1 MSTRA
6 RKLGKLRGQAY
17 GASRMANMFTRRAMI
32 EADIEKREIAGIT
45 GAISSTLGAGINIA
59 KTNEEFKTAKRGG
72 FEGSLMSFLTNQEQA
87 GEAVLRGEKAKS
99 LGKDTFYDVNT
110 NSFKDVSTDLSDK
123 LSDFTDF
130 ISQQIE
136 GTEQALGRP
145 LTDEER
151 ADAMK
156 IAPYREV
163 ELNRYSSMGIDI
175 DEILGLRQENRGI
188 FGRLKR

>member
-45 GAISSTLGAGINIA
+45 GAISSTLGAGIDIA
-59 KTNEEFKTAKRGG
+59 KTNEQFKTAKRGG
-72 FEGSLMSFLTNQEQA
+72 FEGSLMSFLTNQEEA
-87 GEAVLRGEKAKS
+87 GEAVLRGEEAKS
-99 LGKDTFYDVNT
+99 ISDETFFDVNT

>member
-17 GASRMANMFTRRAMI
+17 GASRMANMFARRAMI
-32 EADIEKREIAGIT
+32 EADIEKREISDVT
-45 GAISSTLGAGINIA
+45 DAISRGLGFGIEVEEA
-59 KTNEEFKTAKRGG
+59 KEKFKTAKRGG
-72 FEGSLMSFLTNQEQA
+72 YPENFMSFLTDGKEA
-87 GEAVLRGEKAKS
+87 SDAVLRGEQAKS
-99 LGKDTFYDVNT
+99 ISDETFFDVNT
-110 NSFKDVSTDLSDK
+110 NTFKEASTDLSDK

-156 IAPYREV
+156 TAPYRENQ
-163 ELNRYSSMGIDI
+163 LNIYSSMGIDI
-175 DEILGLRQENRGI
+175 DEIVGQRQQSRGI
-188 FGRLKR
+188 FGRLRK